1 MVGTQLAKCSFL
13 PLWKNKKIK
22 KFRHF
27 LVGRMETRKDTQS
40 WEHRK
45 DFYFSP
51 YVFDWEYGKV
61 EVKIVNYYY
70 VLIIEKYDGKVEDNF
85 IIVLSMSFSLSFSS
99 QIWRKKN
106 GGIGLKTHPSCPIF
120 FSIPFQS
127 NKTSKK
133 NHFPLYF
140 PSPIFHPPSFHSNQ
154 SEHNN

>member
-1 MVGTQLAKCSFL
+1 MFL
-13 PLWKNKKIK
+13 SPSLTRKKK
-22 KFRHF
+22 KFRVY
-27 LVGRMETRKDTQS
+27 LVGRMETREDTQS

-51 YVFDWEYGKV
+51 YVFDWQDGKV

-127 NKTSKK
+127 NQTSKK
-133 NHFPLYF
+133 TIFLSIFLPPYFILPLF
-140 PSPIFHPPSFHSNQ
+140 TPINQ
-154 SEHNN
+154 SIIINI